1 MDKKSSTITIIVTVI
16 FAIGIVF
23 FSFRIGF
30 GLGVKKS
37 IDEIKNLRSE
47 LLQLDNFDPES
58 RYISMES
65 LEKLKESTG
74 VDAIEQLENEGVF
87 GRVYSVSEEDGNNV
101 FMMVTGQRRGVIRVL
116 VDDDTDLIEDADEGK
131 LFEEMA
137 IVMVLGSLLEEGDD
151 LYIKAEIVKVVDEDE
166 VLK

>member
-1 MDKKSSTITIIVTVI
+1 MDKKSSVITIIVTIV
-16 FAIGIVF
+16 FAIAIVF

-37 IDEIKNLRSE
+37 RDEIMNLRSE
-47 LLQLDNFDPES
+47 LLQLEDFDPDS
-58 RYISMES
+58 RYISKEG
-65 LEKLKESTG
+65 LEKFKESTG
-74 VDAIEQLENEGVF
+74 VDAAEKLENEGIF
-87 GRVYSVSEEDGNNV
+87 GRVYSVSEEDGNTV
-101 FMMVTGQRRGVIRVL
+101 FMMVTGQKRGVIRVL

-131 LFEEMA
+131 VFEEMA
-137 IVMVLGSLLEEGDD
+137 IVMVLGSLLEEEDE